1 MQNSDLRPMLATLV
15 DEPFDDKDWV
25 FETKW
30 DGFRL
35 IAKTAGEK
43 TSLYS
48 RNGNEVTE
56 RYAEVARALGSIKRQ
71 AVIDGELVALDAH
84 GRSRFQLLQNV
95 RRGKARL
102 RYYAFDLLFL
112 DGRDLRREPLLER
125 KRRLRSI
132 IRRHALIRYSSHS
145 RRHGIA
151 EFDKAQRAGEE
162 GVVAKRAAGL
172 YYSGHRT
179 REWLK
184 IKATHE
190 QEAVIV
196 GFTAPR
202 GTREYF
208 GSVVLGVYHKGRLV
222 YVDHSGGGF
231 SRQMLKTLHT
241 RMMKLKTDKKPFAG
255 VPHEDQITWITPRLV
270 CQVKFAEWTDSGEM
284 RHPVFLGLRTDKPAR
299 QVRREEAA
307 CAKRG

>member
-1 MQNSDLRPMLATLV
+1 MLATLV

-35 IAKTAGEK
+35 VAKTAGEK

-48 RNGNEVTE
+48 RNGNEVTA
-56 RYAEVARALGSIKRQ
+56 RYAEVARALGSIEHQ

-84 GRSRFQLLQNV
+84 GRSRFQLLQNA
-95 RRGKARL
+95 RRGKAQL

-125 KRRLRSI
+125 KRWLRSI
-132 IRRHALIRYSSHS
+132 IGRHALIRYSSHS
-145 RRHGIA
+145 RQHGIA
-151 EFDKAQRAGEE
+151 EFEKAQRAGEE
-162 GVVAKRAAGL
+162 GIIAKRAVGL
-172 YYSGHRT
+172 YYSGQRT

-208 GSVVLGVYHKGRLV
+208 GSVVLGVYHKGKLV
-222 YVDHSGGGF
+222 YVGHSGGGF
-231 SRQMLKTLHT
+231 SREMLKTLHT

-270 CQVKFAEWTDSGEM
+270 CQVKFTE
-284 RHPVFLGLRTDKPAR
+284 
-299 QVRREEAA
+299 
-307 CAKRG
+307 

>member
-1 MQNSDLRPMLATLV
+1 MLATLV

-56 RYAEVARALGSIKRQ
+56 RYAQVARALGLIKHQ

-95 RRGKARL
+95 GRGKARL

-112 DGRDLRREPLLER
+112 DGRDLRREPMLER
-125 KRRLRSI
+125 KRR
-132 IRRHALIRYSSHS
+132 LIRYSSHS
-145 RRHGIA
+145 RQHGIA
-151 EFDKAQRAGEE
+151 QFDKARRAGEE
-162 GVVAKRAAGL
+162 GIIAKRAAGL
-172 YYSGHRT
+172 YYSGRRT

-208 GSVVLGVYHKGRLV
+208 GSVVLGMYHKDKLV
-222 YVDHSGGGF
+222 YVGHSGGGF
-231 SRQMLKTLHT
+231 SRQMLKTLHA

-255 VPHEDQITWITPRLV
+255 VPHEDHVTWITPRLV
-270 CQVKFAEWTDSGEM
+270 CQVKFTEWTDSGEM

-299 QVRREEAA
+299 QVRREEAG
-307 CAKRG
+307 R

>member
-15 DEPFDDKDWV
+15 DAPFDDKDWV

-35 IAKTAGEK
+35 IAKTEGEK

-48 RNGNEVTE
+48 RNGNEVTG
-56 RYAEVARALGSIKRQ
+56 RYAEVAKALGLIKHH

-84 GRSRFQLLQNV
+84 GRSRFQLLQNAL
-95 RRGKARL
+95 RGKTQL
-102 RYYAFDLLFL
+102 RYYVFDLLFL

-132 IRRHALIRYSSHS
+132 VGRHPLIHYSSHS
-145 RRHGIA
+145 RQHGIA

-162 GVVAKRAAGL
+162 GIIAKRAAGL
-172 YYSGHRT
+172 YYSGKRT

-202 GTREYF
+202 GSREYF
-208 GSVVLGVYHKGRLV
+208 GSVVLGVYHKGKLV
-222 YVDHSGGGF
+222 YVGHSGGGF
-231 SRQMLKTLHT
+231 SRPMLKSLHA
-241 RMMKLKTDKKPFAG
+241 RMMKLKTDKKPFTG

-270 CQVKFAEWTDSGEM
+270 CQVKFTEWTDKGEM
-284 RHPVFLGLRTDKPAR
+284 RHPVFLVLRTDKPAR
-299 QVRREEAA
+299 EVRREAA
-307 CAKRG
+307 AAR